1 LNLIL
6 FYLIEAIVSIVGVA
20 IAGIIAILL
29 FNFTSIGIGY
39 SFLIGM
45 IVVLICL
52 IPIFK
57 RIGKYFD
64 EKPNQK

>member
-1 LNLIL
+1 ML
-6 FYLIEAIVSIVGVA
+6 FYLIEAVVSIVGVS
-20 IAGIIAILL
+20 IAGVIAILL

-45 IVVLICL
+45 VLVLICF

-57 RIGKYFD
+57 RIGKHFGG
-64 EKPNQK
+64 